1 MDYRD
6 LVFLAVA
13 SNMNISRAAEELH
26 ISQPAVSKHIKE
38 MESKM
43 GIALLERRGNR
54 VYLTKAGEKAFKHL
68 NIIKQQYSEMEF
80 DLAQTM
86 SGFKGSLR
94 VGASSTIAQYVL
106 PAVLAAFHKRY
117 PEIKVSLL
125 NGNSV
130 EIEKLLLE
138 RKVDIALVENESL
151 HSNINYYGFMKD
163 RVVAVTATN
172 SVYAGIDEITPAE
185 LNKIPLLLRERG
197 SGTLEV
203 TKRALQK
210 KGIDLDT
217 LNIFMNL
224 GTTEAIK
231 NFLENFDGIALMSE
245 WAVKREVIDKRFKTL
260 NIKGLKITREFRVAF
275 ASGPLLKTPSL
286 LFSFLKEFKF

>member
-6 LVFLAVA
+6 LVFLSVA
-13 SNMNISRAAEELH
+13 SNMNITRAAEELH

-43 GIALLERRGNR
+43 GIALLERKGNR
-54 VYLTKAGEKAFKHL
+54 VYLTKAGEKAFKYL

-80 DLAQTM
+80 DLAQTV

-117 PEIKVSLL
+117 PDIKVSLF

-130 EIEKLLLE
+130 EIENLLLE
-138 RKVDIALVENESL
+138 RKVDIAMVENESS
-151 HSNINYYGFMKD
+151 HSGIKYYSFMKD
-163 RVVAVTATN
+163 RIVAVAATN

-185 LNKIPLLLRERG
+185 LNKIPLILRERG

-203 TKRALQK
+203 TERALK
-210 KGIDLDT
+210 KRGVDLDT

-231 NFLENFDGIALMSE
+231 NLLENFDGIALVSE
-245 WAVKREVIDKRFKTL
+245 WAVKREVVDKRFKVL
-260 NIKGLKITREFRVAF
+260 EIKGLKISREFRVAF
-275 ASGPLLKTPSL
+275 ASGPVLKIPSL
-286 LFSFLKEFKF
+286 LFSFLKEFRF